1 MYDYPTCTDEK
12 YIYFIASDKHST
24 LLHRINKKNGTVT
37 KLFDIDTISKNHYR
51 KSVRN
56 VRSIVCDETYIYLY
70 ISGETNLHPYMFKIH
85 KNNFSDVT
93 RFVL

>member
-1 MYDYPTCTDEK
+1 MCTDEK
-12 YIYFIASDKHST
+12 YIYFVASDKHST
-24 LLHRINKKNGTVT
+24 RLNRMNKKNGSVT
-37 KLFDIDTISKNHYR
+37 NFFDIDKISKNHYR

-56 VRSIVCDETYIYLY
+56 VRSTVCDETYIYLY
-70 ISGETNLHPYMFKIH
+70 VSGETNLHSYMFKIH